1 MVPHYIKYDWLM
13 HDGGALFLPHMY
25 FIRIFLILIIFLRR
39 RNNRAAGE
47 IDKRWSRKPL
57 NQTNANHGQSLP
69 NSGHANSCPYPD
81 KCETNKQKRSCL
93 FQIKCLLASTSSAL
107 FRASDGCGQ

>member
-1 MVPHYIKYDWLM
+1 M

-25 FIRIFLILIIFLRR
+25 FIRIFGFLIIFLRR

-69 NSGHANSCPYPD
+69 NSRHANFWPYPD
-81 KCETNKQKRSCL
+81 KCETNKQKD
-93 FQIKCLLASTSSAL
+93 LACFKSNA
-107 FRASDGCGQ
+107 C